1 MQRRQMSYRA
11 SALCLGAATLF
22 GASLLP
28 AQAWAQSQA
37 QGSATLEEVVVTAE
51 KRAEGLQ
58 NIPIAITAV
67 TGSTLD
73 KAGVEDV
80 GDLTQLT
87 PSLQFGQRSGNTFIA
102 LRGIGQAGQ
111 DIGSQSGVTVS
122 LDGVPLL
129 NHFMMNPSFFDIE
142 RVEVL
147 RGPQGTIQGRNATG
161 GAINVYSNSPEDE
174 FASELAATVGNYS
187 RYGLKGFVNAPVISD
202 RLLARVAF
210 QSDRA
215 DGWLK
220 NAFNGR
226 RNDDT
231 DLAQVRGSLL
241 ARVSDSFTVRAIVEA
256 TRDRSDPSFSILFGR
271 ARPDQPS
278 TSEAA
283 NLPVNDLDALTVY
296 FDQPNRRDVKDLRST
311 VIARWDLGSTMA
323 LTSTTGFIK
332 HDIEYEELDNDQTTL
347 NTSSFPFIGL
357 YAKQI
362 TQEFTATAD
371 LGSRADMVAGAFYMH
386 GKSSEPLYISVPPVD
401 NAFVYFPHEE
411 LDSYAVY
418 AQFRYQLMDSLRAT
432 LGGRYTIDDKSFDID
447 ANSRGTLFF
456 NDADDTWKAFTP
468 RFVLDYT
475 PSENSLIYT
484 SASRGFKSG
493 GFNTL
498 GDVSQPV
505 NVFDPE
511 YVWNYEVGAKAT
523 VLEKK
528 LRMGLTG
535 FYSDYTNLQQTVFR
549 TNPQTGVRYPKVENA
564 STATIKG
571 IELELEAIL
580 YPGLKLTG
588 SATRLEGE
596 YGQFF
601 SIDPIY
607 PELGNQDLGGNRTTQ
622 APKWQL
628 GTSGEYNFALSD
640 NLEITARVDY
650 KWQSK
655 VYFDIYNDALNVQ
668 DSYGLLNASLAV
680 GAADETWSLSGWIR
694 NAHDERYL
702 SQANVKPGAAPSR
715 AGSLGTPR
723 MYGATLTYRF

>member
-1 MQRRQMSYRA
+1 MQSHQIGHRA
-11 SALCLGAATLF
+11 GAFCLGVTALF
-22 GASLLP
+22 GA
-28 AQAWAQSQA
+28 AETWAQSQA
-37 QGSATLEEVVVTAE
+37 QEGASATLEEIVVTAE

-67 TGSTLD
+67 TGSTLE

-129 NHFMMNPSFFDIE
+129 NHFMMNPSFLDIE

-161 GAINVYSNSPEDE
+161 GAINVNSNSPEDE

-187 RYGLKGFVNAPVISD
+187 RRGLKGFVNAPLISD
-202 RLLARVAF
+202 RLSARVAF
-210 QSDRA
+210 QTDQA

-220 NAFNGR
+220 NGFNGR
-226 RNDDT
+226 RNEDT
-231 DLAQVRGSLL
+231 DLTQVRGSLL
-241 ARVSDSFTVRAIVEA
+241 ATLSDSFTVRAIVEG

-271 ARPDQPS
+271 ARPDLPS
-278 TSEAA
+278 PSEAG
-283 NLPVNDLDALTVY
+283 NLPRNDLDGLTVY
-296 FDQPNRRDVKDLRST
+296 FDQPNRRDVEDFRST
-311 VIARWDLGSTMA
+311 LIARWEVTPDIA
-323 LTSTTGFIK
+323 ITSTTGYIK
-332 HDIEYEELDNDQTTL
+332 HDIEFEELDNDLTTL

-357 YAKQI
+357 YAKQV

-371 LGSRADMVAGAFYMH
+371 LGSRADVVAGVFYMQ
-386 GKSSEPLYISVPPVD
+386 GESSEPLYISAPPVN
-401 NAFVYFPHEE
+401 NAFIYLPREE
-411 LDSYAVY
+411 LDSYAIY
-418 AQFRYQLMDSLRAT
+418 AQFRYQLTDSLRAT
-432 LGGRYTIDDKSFDID
+432 IGGRHTIDDKSFDIN
-447 ANSRGTLFF
+447 ANSRGTIFI
-456 NDADDTWKAFTP
+456 NHADDSWEAFTP

-475 PSENSLIYT
+475 PSENALIYA

-511 YVWNYEVGAKAT
+511 YVWNYELGGKAT
-523 VLEKK
+523 FFEKK

-535 FYSDYTNLQQTVFR
+535 FHADYTNLQQTVFR
-549 TNPQTGVRYPKVENA
+549 INPQTGVRYPKVENA
-564 STATIKG
+564 STATIDG
-571 IELELEAIL
+571 VELEVEAIP

-596 YGQFF
+596 YGRFF
-601 SIDPIY
+601 SIDPIF
-607 PELGNQDLGGNRTTQ
+607 PELGNQDLGGNTTTQ

-628 GTSGEYNFALSD
+628 GTSGEYNFPIS
-640 NLEITARVDY
+640 NSLEMTARVDY

-668 DSYGLLNASLAV
+668 DSYGLLNASLALST
-680 GAADETWSLSGWIR
+680 ADNDWSLSAWIR
-694 NAHDERYL
+694 NASDERYL